1 MPDDAPKCTI
11 RDDYDPDDEMPTDTD
26 PLEAYQAYVEDRDAA
41 HGDMGFTLEDFER
54 YIAEIRRRRK
64 RRLPKEQGYRLFQT
78 VAPPDA
84 EGSYKKKPRPPTIAW
99 PTQTNSPTSC
109 WGQ

>member
-1 MPDDAPKCTI
+1 MPNDAPKYTI
-11 RDDYDPDDEMPTDTD
+11 RDDHDPDDEMPTDTD
-26 PLEAYQAYVEDRDAA
+26 PLEAYQTYVEDRDGG

-84 EGSYKKKPRPPTIAW
+84 EGSYKSPACLKLKKHPPTIVWADDDVI
-99 PTQTNSPTSC
+99 
-109 WGQ
+109 